1 MQGTAMPLTKPGSGE
16 LTEFVTIVRHYT
28 APASSEE
35 VEAGKPVLTDLGH
48 EVRTI
53 KGKLEAVGA
62 LTYWGAVQTGSSVTH
77 KLYMRTIPGLTD
89 VRSLN
94 QVVEFRISGETYKLV
109 RVQAL
114 PGVPAFVC
122 CDVTNLGANDPNL
135 ITRLPDTDVLGGTD
149 EL

>member
-1 MQGTAMPLTKPGSGE
+1 MALNKPGSGE
-16 LTEFVTIVRHYT
+16 LTKFVTIVRHYT
-28 APASSEE
+28 RPTSSED

-48 EVRTI
+48 EVRTV

-77 KLYMRTIPGLTD
+77 KLYLRAVPGLTD

-94 QVVEFRISGETYKLV
+94 QVVEFRIDGETFNLV

-122 CDVTNLGANDPNL
+122 CDITNLGVDDPNL
-135 ITRLPDTDVLGGTD
+135 ITQLPDIDVLGGGD